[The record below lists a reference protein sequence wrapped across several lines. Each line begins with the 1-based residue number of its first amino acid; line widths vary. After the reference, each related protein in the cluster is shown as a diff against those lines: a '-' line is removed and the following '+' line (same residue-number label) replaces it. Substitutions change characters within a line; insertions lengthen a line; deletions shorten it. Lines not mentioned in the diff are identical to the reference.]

1 MKKGALVLELNK
13 SHVTLLTDDGMF
25 VRLPARRLPQAR
37 YVGQHVLLDQV
48 RSPRYGRWLPAAAA
62 CLALLLLIPLFRPA
76 PVRAWVTL
84 DGSSSLELLVNDRLE
99 ILELRPLNDG
109 GKRFLESWQGGAGFE
124 TLVQNYLV
132 WARQHGDAA
141 VLVTSTADT
150 SEISKVIEQQAPG
163 VDVLVMSVD
172 PKAREAANKL
182 GVSAGRALFIAGAGH
197 QGINISLE
205 QIKETNPFTAL
216 ITAGADVEQVLSNAF
231 APGSQ
236 AEKIKGIPLPEPEP
250 KPGDEASGRGPAT
263 RQPHAKEAQRPAE
276 KAGKGDNPPA
286 AREASN
292 PANGS
297 NGPPGLA
304 KKGRVLPEISRGNY
318 GNDKLLPPGQAK
330 KLETP
335 ARQSAAG
342 KDKALPPGQ
351 AKKQGLSREAHK
363 DKGGKGKAL
372 PPGLAKK
379 GAASGNKGNVLPP
392 GLAKKVQR

>member
-1 MKKGALVLELNK
+1 MLSVSRKTLERQRKYIIGLFIILTEITNTCPNTCQGGWCRMKKGALVLELNK
-13 SHVTLLTDDGMF
+13 AMSPFSPTTGCLC
-25 VRLPARRLPQAR
+25 ACRRGACQAR

-48 RSPRYGRWLPAAAA
+48 RSPRCGRWLPAAAA

-205 QIKETNPFTAL
+205 QIKEANPFTAL

-330 KLETP
+330 K
-335 ARQSAAG
+335 
-342 KDKALPPGQ
+342 
-351 AKKQGLSREAHK
+351 QGLSREAHK

-379 GAASGNKGNVLPP
+379 
-392 GLAKKVQR
+392 VQR